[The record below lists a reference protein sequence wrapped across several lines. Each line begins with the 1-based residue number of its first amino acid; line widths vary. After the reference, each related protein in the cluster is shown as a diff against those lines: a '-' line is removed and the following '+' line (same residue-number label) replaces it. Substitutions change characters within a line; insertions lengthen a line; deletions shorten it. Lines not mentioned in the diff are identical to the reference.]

1 MRDAVELNIIE
12 KATGAA
18 QQRRI
23 LAAPSGATDVAHDV
37 SPDCTITGMHRAWPA
52 FAVAV
57 LIATVVASPAG
68 AQVFFSAEPHAP
80 VSIGPLFVA
89 GTAARDAGPMTVNV
103 TWNLVG
109 PSGRRPTAQVLHL
122 FWPAEIAAGT
132 APGDADAELLRY
144 VDSRGFAPTISGR
157 LLLRARDRSQL
168 GLPTPADPVDV
179 TASFVSF
186 VRRGAPAQA
195 GSGSLVR
202 IPWTPELGNP
212 HFVVTLAL
220 PLRGVVGPKP
230 ATWLEETFWGRRNVV
245 TMSWGDVGSLPLYP
259 LYFENRDRIVHL
271 AREYSLLVVSFPDAD
286 HLRIEEI
293 APAAAVRRGSR
304 VRTGTETVSIPIN
317 TADDATPQTLKVQFA
332 YFSGWFA
339 WRPVMISLGLLVLG
353 NVTGLMILSG
363 RVSHLVRSRL
373 RFRRAGDTGGSTS
386 ILAPGAL
393 EDIRPGETTYDDVVR
408 RLGPPDEQGLRLG
421 DGDRRTLIYRATRRV
436 PEPGFAVGRL
446 TTIRHWDVERH
457 EVEIAVDGGRAR
469 DVLVRVRRSRTP
481 SPE

>member
-1 MRDAVELNIIE
+1 EGHRRQHHAVEGASEPEGRERIELGRGDDGDDSGGLLRGRHVDGSDAGARVRTAHEADVRDAVELNIIE

-168 GLPTPADPVDV
+168 GLPTPADPV
-179 TASFVSF
+179 
-186 VRRGAPAQA
+186 
-195 GSGSLVR
+195 
-202 IPWTPELGNP
+202 
-212 HFVVTLAL
+212 
-220 PLRGVVGPKP
+220 
-230 ATWLEETFWGRRNVV
+230 
-245 TMSWGDVGSLPLYP
+245 
-259 LYFENRDRIVHL
+259 
-271 AREYSLLVVSFPDAD
+271 
-286 HLRIEEI
+286 
-293 APAAAVRRGSR
+293 
-304 VRTGTETVSIPIN
+304 
-317 TADDATPQTLKVQFA
+317 
-332 YFSGWFA
+332 
-339 WRPVMISLGLLVLG
+339 
-353 NVTGLMILSG
+353 
-363 RVSHLVRSRL
+363 
-373 RFRRAGDTGGSTS
+373 
-386 ILAPGAL
+386 
-393 EDIRPGETTYDDVVR
+393 
-408 RLGPPDEQGLRLG
+408 
-421 DGDRRTLIYRATRRV
+421 
-436 PEPGFAVGRL
+436 
-446 TTIRHWDVERH
+446 
-457 EVEIAVDGGRAR
+457 
-469 DVLVRVRRSRTP
+469 
-481 SPE
+481 